1 MSESTRGAHSR
12 SERAAADTATRR
24 REQEPGR
31 ADGHP
36 LARLEALPR
45 PGTADDG
52 GRPREESLP
61 RALLRAARPRQWAKN
76 VLVFAAPG
84 AAGVLTQGVAL
95 AQVSLTFAAFCLVA
109 SGTYLL
115 NDARDA
121 DADRAHPRKRH
132 RPIASGRVSVR
143 LAVVVGA
150 TLMVAGT
157 AVAAAV
163 GLGLV
168 GLVCLYLAI
177 NFAYTL
183 WLKHVAIVDLAAVAS
198 GFIIRAVA
206 GGVAVS
212 VPISNWFLIVASFGS
227 LFLVA
232 GKRYAEHGDLGVARA
247 ETRATLSEYSR
258 DYLRFVW
265 TTACAVAI
273 AGYCLW
279 AFEQAAGVDGL
290 PLHELSIVPFVLF
303 VLRYGLLLDTGH
315 GGAPED
321 LVLGDRALKLSALA
335 WVLVFGA
342 GVSLGA

>member
-1 MSESTRGAHSR
+1 
-12 SERAAADTATRR
+12 
-24 REQEPGR
+24 
-31 ADGHP
+31 
-36 LARLEALPR
+36 
-45 PGTADDG
+45 
-52 GRPREESLP
+52 
-61 RALLRAARPRQWAKN
+61 

-84 AAGVLTQGVAL
+84 AAGVLTQPAAL

-115 NDARDA
+115 NDARDVE
-121 DADRAHPRKRH
+121 ADRAHPRKRH

-143 LAVVVGA
+143 LAVLVGA
-150 TLMVAGT
+150 TLMLMGA
-157 AVAAAV
+157 AVAATV

-168 GLVCLYLAI
+168 GLIGLYLAI

-247 ETRATLSEYSR
+247 ETRATLSAYSR

-321 LVLGDRALKLSALA
+321 LVLGDRGLKLAALA